1 MANTDHL
8 FSPLPLR
15 SVQLPNRIAVSPMCQ
30 YSSEDGFAN
39 DWHLVHLGS
48 RAVGGAGL
56 ILTEATAVEARGR
69 ISPQDLG
76 IWKDEHIPM
85 LARIVAFIR
94 SHGAVAGMQL
104 AHAGRKASCYR
115 PWDGTG
121 AISLDQGGWT
131 PIGPSPIAFADDY
144 AQPEEL
150 TEAGIREVI
159 ASFGAATRRALDA
172 GFQVVEIHGAHGYLV
187 HEFLS
192 PLSNQR
198 RDQWGGSFENRTR
211 LAREVIREVR
221 RNWPDHL
228 PLLMRLSCTDWTEG
242 GWTIE
247 ESVELARQAKELGVD
262 LIDASSGGNVAHA
275 RIPVGSGYQTAFAER
290 IRREAGICTGAVGMI
305 TSPAQA
311 DHIIRTG
318 QADIVLMAREM
329 LRDPYW
335 TLHAAHHLHH
345 DLPWPHQYE
354 RARN

>member
-1 MANTDHL
+1 MADTVHL

-15 SVQLPNRIAVSPMCQ
+15 SVELPNRIAVSSMCQ

-56 ILTEATAVEARGR
+56 IMMEATSVEARGR

-76 IWKDEHIPM
+76 IWKDDHMAM
-85 LARIVAFIR
+85 LARIVGFIH
-94 SHGAVAGMQL
+94 SHGGVAGMQL

-115 PWDGTG
+115 PWDGNG
-121 AISLDQGGWT
+121 AIPIDQGGWT
-131 PIGPSPIAFADDY
+131 PIGPSPIPFAEDY
-144 AQPEEL
+144 TQPEEL
-150 TEAGIREVI
+150 SEAGIREVI
-159 ASFGAATRRALDA
+159 AAFGAATRRTLQA
-172 GFQVVEIHGAHGYLV
+172 GFRVVEIHGAHGYLL
-187 HEFLS
+187 HEFMS

-211 LAREVIREVR
+211 LTLEVIREVR
-221 RNWPDHL
+221 RYWPEHL
-228 PLLMRLSCTDWTEG
+228 PLLLRLSCTDWTEG
-242 GWTIE
+242 GWTID
-247 ESVELARQAKELGVD
+247 ESVELARQAKNLGVD
-262 LIDASSGGNVAHA
+262 LVDASSGGNVAHA

-335 TLHAAHHLHH
+335 ALHAARHLHH
-345 DLPWPHQYE
+345 DLPWPNQYD
-354 RARN
+354 RART